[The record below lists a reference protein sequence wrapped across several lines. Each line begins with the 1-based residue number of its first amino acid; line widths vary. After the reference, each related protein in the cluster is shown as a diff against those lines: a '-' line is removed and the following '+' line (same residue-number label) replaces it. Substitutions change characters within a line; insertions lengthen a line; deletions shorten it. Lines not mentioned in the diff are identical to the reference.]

1 MLLRLILCIVFGLS
15 VLEASVPANAKPD
28 LQKIYNDALSW
39 SKDKLQEMPD
49 AHQSAAMV
57 KSSTTGVCR
66 GQQDNKGELAIAPGC
81 LKKNREKIDK
91 KQQIHTAAKDPKILV
106 FVSFSMPKASL
117 TAISKDAEKYGA
129 VLVMRGLKE
138 DSFKDTQT
146 AFQALGEEERSGIEI
161 NPELFETYKIQQ
173 VPVFIKVKITPE
185 GDLQEIGRLSGNVSL
200 AFAAQKLGE
209 SL

>member
-28 LQKIYNDALSW
+28 LQKVYNDALSW

-49 AHQSAAMV
+49 AYQSAAMV

-91 KQQIHTAAKDPKILV
+91 EQQIHTAVKDRKILV

-117 TAISKDAEKYGA
+117 IALSKDAEKYDA
-129 VLVMRGLKE
+129 VLIMRGLKE
-138 DSFKDTQT
+138 DSFKETQT
-146 AFQALGEEERSGIEI
+146 AFQALGEDERSGIEI

-173 VPVFIKVKITPE
+173 VPVFIKVKTTPE

-200 AFAAQKLGE
+200 AFAVQKLGE